1 MKTMAWV
8 GLIAA
13 VLLAAIPASAEQKQ
27 DYMVEMRDGVK
38 LATTVYTPDGDGP
51 WPTVVTR
58 SPYNK
63 EGSGRGS
70 KKYTNAGYA
79 FVAQDVRGRFLSEG
93 DYVPFEPD
101 REDGYD
107 TIAWVNDQPFCNGNI
122 GITGGSALGI
132 TSNLAASTNPP
143 GLKAAYV
150 VVAPQSSFAESTFIG
165 GTFKESMISG
175 WMGGQD
181 AGSQVAMLRARVKMD
196 DGWKRT
202 DFVHYLDEVRI
213 PIYNVGGW
221 YDIFG
226 KGSVSNFMYL
236 QEEGRKGARGNQKL
250 LMGPFGHGSLAGD
263 LDYGDVG
270 LMQRL
275 GDDLR
280 WFDYWLKG
288 EDNGIMDE
296 PPVTYYMMA
305 AARKGALSDKN
316 GYRESEVWPPKAKTT
331 RYYLQSDLGL
341 STAAPTGH
349 VEPKVYQFDPKNP
362 VPTFGGS
369 NLIGDK
375 GPMDQRA
382 VGERQDYLR
391 FQTPPLDTD
400 VAVAGPVTVELYAA
414 TDGPDT
420 DFMVKLV
427 DVYPDGY
434 EAVILDNPI
443 RARFRYGRDAGDE
456 QLMTPGIPAK
466 FEIDLWHT
474 AQTFEKGHRIAV
486 HVTSSN
492 FPRFDVNPNTG
503 VPSMESRVATNSIYL
518 DAQRPSAI
526 VLPIVAATPGE
537 DTDD

>member
-1 MKTMAWV
+1 M
-8 GLIAA
+8 
-13 VLLAAIPASAEQKQ
+13 
-27 DYMVEMRDGVK
+27 
-38 LATTVYTPDGDGP
+38 
-51 WPTVVTR
+51 
-58 SPYNK
+58 
-63 EGSGRGS
+63 
-70 KKYTNAGYA
+70 
-79 FVAQDVRGRFLSEG
+79 
-93 DYVPFEPD
+93 
-101 REDGYD
+101 
-107 TIAWVNDQPFCNGNI
+107 
-122 GITGGSALGI
+122 
-132 TSNLAASTNPP
+132 
-143 GLKAAYV
+143 
-150 VVAPQSSFAESTFIG
+150 
-165 GTFKESMISG
+165 
-175 WMGGQD
+175 
-181 AGSQVAMLRARVKMD
+181 
-196 DGWKRT
+196 
-202 DFVHYLDEVRI
+202 
-213 PIYNVGGW
+213 YNVGGW

-226 KGSVSNFMYL
+226 KGSVSNYMYL
-236 QEEGRKGARGNQKL
+236 QEQGKRGAKGNQKL
-250 LMGPFGHGSLAGD
+250 LMGPFGHGSLNGD
-263 LDYGDVG
+263 LDYSDPG

-275 GDDLR
+275 NDGIR

-296 PPVTYYMMA
+296 PAVTYYMMA
-305 AARKGALSDKN
+305 SARKGALSEKN
-316 GYRESEVWPPKAKTT
+316 GYRQSESWPPTAKTT

-341 STAAPTGH
+341 STTAPATDNQPH
-349 VEPKVYQFDPKNP
+349 AYQFDPKNP

-391 FQTPPLDTD
+391 FQTPLLDTD
-400 VAVAGPVTVELYAA
+400 VAIAGPVTMELYAA
-414 TDGPDT
+414 TDSPDT

-443 RARFRYGRDAGDE
+443 RARFRYGRNAEDE
-456 QLMTPGIPAK
+456 QLMSPGVPAK

-503 VPSMESRVATNSIYL
+503 VPSMEPRVATNSIYH
-518 DAQRPSAI
+518 DSQRPSAI